1 MRLLG
6 PILLVWVVWRFADR
20 DALRD
25 TFLNADPLPIVGAIV
40 LNVVVILL
48 KVSRWRVLLAAV
60 QVSITF
66 AEAVRAF
73 LPSVYLGLLTP
84 GRVGD
89 ALRIQYLKRDHEV
102 GYSEGLAVGIV
113 DRLCDVYVLI
123 AFVAFGVVHLASA
136 VSPPLARLTWIAV
149 AAVALAPTLLFVRQV
164 AEPAAQWLYGRLAE
178 GRTHEGL
185 TRFFEALRRQVSWV
199 LAGPVLL
206 TVASFLV
213 NYLQAWL
220 AAEGLGMTLRYVDVA
235 ALVAISSFLGLFPVS
250 ISGLGVRE
258 SFFALVFPA
267 LGLTSTLGIAFGL
280 GVFGVI
286 YLPTLL
292 LGFVAWLVW
301 PPEL

>member
-1 MRLLG
+1 MRFIG
-6 PILLVWVVWRFADR
+6 PLLLVWVVWRFADR
-20 DALRD
+20 ETLRNTLLDAS
-25 TFLNADPLPIVGAIV
+25 PLPIGAAV
-40 LNVVVILL
+40 LLNLVVIHL
-48 KVSRWRVLLAAV
+48 KVWRWRRLLRAV
-60 QVSITF
+60 GVDISF
-66 AEAVRAF
+66 DEAVRAF
-73 LPSVYLGLLTP
+73 MPSVYLGLVTP

-89 ALRIQYLKRDHEV
+89 ALRVQYLKRDHRV
-102 GYSEGLAVGIV
+102 GYSDGLAVSVV

-123 AFVAFGVVHLASA
+123 AFVAFGVVQLASA
-136 VSPPLARLTWIAV
+136 VSAPLARLTWLAV
-149 AAVALAPTLLFVRQV
+149 AGVAVAPAFLFVRGV
-164 AEPAAQWLYGRLAE
+164 AEPIAQWLYGRLAE

-185 TRFFEALRRQVSWV
+185 TRFFDGLRAQLSW
-199 LAGPVLL
+199 ALL
-206 TVASFLV
+206 TPGLLTIASFLV

-220 AAEGLGMTLRYVDVA
+220 AAQGLGIALRYVDVA

-292 LGFVAWLVW
+292 LGFFAWLVW
-301 PPEL
+301 PPEV